1 MKKILDFGTITG
13 HLLIITYWHMFN
25 CWINSMTGSFT
36 MVFITNFMITN
47 IGPEIQAGRGLIETS
62 SSVLIMLWI
71 GRVTIQK
78 QMAKTVYFW
87 IILFSI
93 CHSGLLFFL
102 VTDPAMVCIGYGL
115 MAGVM
120 IIMMRLMSFNTNMIF
135 RGSAKAAHE
144 SVCSISATIGAVI
157 GSSVAILFKD
167 MDIWNAIYIEI
178 VTSMFIWLPSK
189 IYGTKLILDEI
200 EKQGGIDKLSGLPD

>member
-1 MKKILDFGTITG
+1 MRKILDFGTITG
-13 HLLIITYWHMFN
+13 HLLVITYWHMFN
-25 CWINSMTGSFT
+25 ACINSITGSFT

-62 SSVLIMLWI
+62 LSVIIMLWI
-71 GRVTIQK
+71 GRVSVQK
-78 QMAKTVYFW
+78 QMLKTVYFW

-93 CHSGLLFFL
+93 CHSSLLFFL
-102 VTDPAMVCIGYGL
+102 VTNPAMVCIGYGL
-115 MAGVM
+115 VAGVA

-144 SVCSISATIGAVI
+144 SVCSISATVGAVVGSILAIALKDI
-157 GSSVAILFKD
+157 G
-167 MDIWNAIYIEI
+167 IWNAIYIEI
-178 VTSMFIWLPSK
+178 ITSMLIWLPSR

-200 EKQGGIDKLSGLPD
+200 ENQGGLDKLSGLPN